1 MTEAQTTAQP
11 QETPTTARQRRE
23 PKDDFVTTEHE
34 LLIGDDVLRYR
45 AETGRMVIGEEM
57 LEDGVFEGLR
67 PKAQVFM
74 TSYMAIEKPG
84 ADIRPV
90 IFVFNGGPGSSSAWL
105 HIGLFGPRRVVAN
118 DIDDRTPPPYGL
130 TDNLETSLAYADL
143 VFIDPVTTGFSRTVE
158 GEKPEEFHG
167 FTGDRDIVGEAIR
180 QWLCRNNRW
189 LAPKFLAGE
198 SYGTT
203 RAAALAGHLA
213 RRHGIAFNGIILI
226 SAVLDFGTIDFN
238 EGNEAPYLHYLPTFA
253 AVAHYHGKHPGRG
266 LEDVVAEATEFAYGD
281 YSRALERGSRLGAE
295 DRNRIGS
302 RLSGLI
308 GLDEEF
314 VRLADL
320 RIDEFTFFTQLLR
333 NRGLRIGRLDSRFT
347 AHPGKT
353 NGEVLGDDPSYPII
367 QYPYTVGINHL
378 LRAELGYESDLTYEV
393 LTSRVH
399 PWSYKEFENSS
410 VNTADDLA
418 FAMRMNPDLK
428 VYVAFGYHDSA
439 TPFAASEHVLA
450 HLRISPAGQENIVRR
465 YYPAGH
471 MMYVNQKV
479 RIDQLADIAAFVH
492 WGMQSAPRPESNQP
506 KAGVQ

>member
-1 MTEAQTTAQP
+1 MTDAQITAEQPVTPAPEKPRPQP
-11 QETPTTARQRRE
+11 Q
-23 PKDDFVTTEHE
+23 DDFVTTEHA
-34 LLIGDDVLRYR
+34 LVIGDDVLRYR
-45 AETGRMVIGEEM
+45 VESGRMVIGHETVDE
-57 LEDGVFEGLR
+57 GVFRGLT

-74 TSYMAIEKPG
+74 TSYTAIDVPDMGE
-84 ADIRPV
+84 RPV

-105 HIGLFGPRRVVAN
+105 HIGLLGPRRVVAN

-130 TDNLETSLAYADL
+130 TDNLETSLSHSDL
-143 VFIDPVTTGFSRTVE
+143 VFIDPVTTGYSRTVE

-167 FTGDRDIVGEAIR
+167 FTGDRDVVGEAIR
-180 QWLCRNNRW
+180 LWLSRNKRW

-213 RRHGIAFNGIILI
+213 KRHGIAFNGIILI
-226 SAVLDFGTIDFN
+226 SAVLDFGTIEFT

-253 AVAHYHGKHPGRG
+253 AVAHYHGKHPGRTV
-266 LEDVVAEATEFAYGD
+266 EEVAAEASTFAYGE
-281 YSRALERGSRLGAE
+281 YSRALERGSRLGE
-295 DRNRIGS
+295 EEKKRIGS
-302 RLSGLI
+302 ELARLT
-308 GLDEEF
+308 GLDEGF

-320 RIDEFTFFTQLLR
+320 RIDEFTFFTELLR
-333 NRGLRIGRLDSRFT
+333 DKGLRIGRLDSRFT

-378 LRAELGYESDLTYEV
+378 LRAELGYETDLTYEV

-399 PWSYKEFENSS
+399 PWSYKEFENSA
-410 VNTADDLA
+410 VNTAEDLA
-418 FAMRMNPDLK
+418 FAMRMNPHLK
-428 VYVAFGYHDSA
+428 VYVGFGYHDSA

-450 HLRISPAGQENIVRR
+450 HLRIAPSAHENIVRR

-471 MMYVNQKV
+471 MMYVNQQV
-479 RIDQLADIAAFVH
+479 RVDQLADIAEFVQ
-492 WGMQSAPRPESNQP
+492 WSTQSGPRPESNQP
-506 KAGVQ
+506 TGEAR